1 MFGPEYRKQACFSSQ
16 NDFLYLEK
24 LRPRT
29 LEPLEPY
36 WSGLSSKDMAKA
48 GLDFLVS
55 HGYLFSR
62 KSDQRLGRETLIYH
76 WNKKMMEMQ

>member
-29 LEPLEPY
+29 PY
-36 WSGLSSKDMAKA
+36 GFYKLKIDGVVYQYLSTTDIRNSAKIVDYA
-48 GLDFLVS
+48 D
-55 HGYLFSR
+55 
-62 KSDQRLGRETLIYH
+62 IP
-76 WNKKMMEMQ
+76 